1 MSRDARVSGHP
12 MWIIIG
18 WIRTLMVINQTKVS
32 SMESTVRNLPEEGK
46 PLPRFIRLAA
56 ALVFPIL
63 FELRND
69 KRAKRTT
76 GLLCNPGSI
85 CRLISEQSN
94 FVDMYIY
101 TRFVY

>member
-1 MSRDARVSGHP
+1 MSRDARGSGHP

-69 KRAKRTT
+69 PRIKNTPKVKI
-76 GLLCNPGSI
+76 LFSKLN
-85 CRLISEQSN
+85 EN
-94 FVDMYIY
+94 VDRFGILMIY
-101 TRFVY
+101 KFKFRC

>member
-18 WIRTLMVINQTKVS
+18 WIRTLMVINQARVA
-32 SMESTVRNLPEEGK
+32 SMESTIRNPPEEGK

-69 KRAKRTT
+69 PRVRDTPKVKILFSESNIADRFE
-76 GLLCNPGSI
+76 CDSI
-85 CRLISEQSN
+85 L
-94 FVDMYIY
+94 
-101 TRFVY
+101 